1 MPTGS
6 LELEDAF
13 AQVTRPALIS
23 RWSRVG
29 DPAEEGEELSASCP
43 VYHRDRIEC
52 LPTEQRQRASKAA
65 AMIHVLLVMTA
76 RRMVPETQCEDVRE
90 IIVSPYRVMYRRRD
104 DRVEIVA
111 IRHEARA
118 FDEREVSP

>member
-1 MPTGS
+1 MCGRITAAGS
-6 LELEDAF
+6 RLRKSSDGLAVAFPDAYPL
-13 AQVTRPALIS
+13 APGHTLVVPRRHEPDLLGLTRAESLAL
-23 RWSRVG
+23 WSLTM
-29 DPAEEGEELSASCP
+29 DLC
-43 VYHRDRIEC
+43 
-52 LPTEQRQRASKAA
+52 
-65 AMIHVLLVMTA
+65 
-76 RRMVPETQCEDVRE
+76 RE